1 MGIAQLGDRER
12 WREMEHK
19 VEMVAVLRS
28 GKVYHNTIS
37 VKCADRNKAIGKA
50 RRLVELWKGTDN
62 IIATFGFF
70 PDDKENL
77 ESNLMD
83 ARLMLRRYE
92 GLILAS

>member
-1 MGIAQLGDRER
+1 
-12 WREMEHK
+12 MEHK

-28 GKVYHNTIS
+28 GKVYHDTII

-50 RRLVELWKGTDN
+50 RRMVELWKGTDN
-62 IIATFGFF
+62 VIATFGFF

-77 ESNLMD
+77 DANLMD

-92 GLILAS
+92 ALILAS

>member
-1 MGIAQLGDRER
+1 
-12 WREMEHK
+12 MEHK

-37 VKCADRNKAIGKA
+37 VKCADKNKAIGKA
-50 RRLVELWKGTDN
+50 RRLVELWKGADN
-62 IIATFGFF
+62 VIATFGFF

-83 ARLMLRRYE
+83 ARRMLRTYE